1 MANRYWDSELE
12 DEDIQA
18 AIDALYGVISNSNNG
33 KVLMIEDGH
42 ITAKNVGEISGD
54 LPLANGVS
62 F

>member
-1 MANRYWDSELE
+1 MANTYYDSALE

-18 AIDALYGVISNSNNG
+18 AIDAIHGVISNSNNG
-33 KVLMIEDGH
+33 KVLVIEDSH
-42 ITAKNVGEISGD
+42 IVAKSVGEITGD